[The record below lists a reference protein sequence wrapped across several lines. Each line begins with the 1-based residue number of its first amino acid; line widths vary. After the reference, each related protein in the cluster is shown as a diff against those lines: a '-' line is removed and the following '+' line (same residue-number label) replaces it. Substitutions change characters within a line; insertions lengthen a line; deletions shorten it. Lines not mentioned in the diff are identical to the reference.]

1 MVWNKIRSYLIPILS
16 CVGGLVFKFLAETSF
31 FDWLL
36 IKFFGQELLMI
47 KDVLRAIAVF
57 ASFVPLSIRL
67 IIVTERAKGYFEL
80 LYNYGEIQREL
91 IKNVLNNKMFEK
103 SVGNINIRI
112 FKKKFGSLICSE
124 VDGFTRD
131 KLKRRLKFNIK
142 KLEGVVS
149 SCYTRRCTLL
159 ELENCLAND
168 YNLTEYNKAIVNG
181 TKFVAGV
188 CVCDPSRKI
197 RCIVTFDAQ
206 EKVRIRAG
214 KTEELLTFLET
225 SAYTIAETIE
235 GRFD

>member
-1 MVWNKIRSYLIPILS
+1 M
-16 CVGGLVFKFLAETSF
+16 
-31 FDWLL
+31 
-36 IKFFGQELLMI
+36 
-47 KDVLRAIAVF
+47 
-57 ASFVPLSIRL
+57 
-67 IIVTERAKGYFEL
+67 
-80 LYNYGEIQREL
+80 
-91 IKNVLNNKMFEK
+91 
-103 SVGNINIRI
+103 
-112 FKKKFGSLICSE
+112 
-124 VDGFTRD
+124 
-131 KLKRRLKFNIK
+131 
-142 KLEGVVS
+142 
-149 SCYTRRCTLL
+149 